1 MFSTHRHAR
10 CQALLNALP
19 HHDSLAPG
27 KTMRELLA
35 LLVSHYQDCASEK
48 AQIRAIQ
55 HDLKAL
61 RDAEEIICDPTRS
74 ERTTLRY
81 RRAPQD
87 AAPTRNVDI
96 NHLYEDLI
104 DRGISPALARDFV
117 QRLQGPRASYY
128 DLPPEQFVAVSDSV
142 RLLPKNPPD
151 ATVQSEI
158 LQALQQGRVLKA
170 AYRKP
175 GSAQAEERFL
185 HPLGVLLRGPQH
197 YLIAYDD
204 KELGQTPPQEK
215 MFLIQ
220 RMEDVAVLPDRPSQL
235 PPGASLPPLVRDQ
248 GLADFVHQPRL
259 VTLKLRVWGY
269 VIDLLEHNQIA
280 PDQTFRRAANG
291 KSATVTAKLLP
302 SGTLYR
308 WLLGFGDKVKVLQPD
323 SLRRAIAW
331 QAYNTTGHYE
341 AIYDEEGEDGEDEA

>member
-1 MFSTHRHAR
+1 MFSTHRHTR

-19 HHDSLAPG
+19 HHDSLTPG

-35 LLVSHYQDCASEK
+35 LLDRHYRDCVSEA
-48 AQIRAIQ
+48 ARIRAIQ
-55 HDLKAL
+55 HDLKSL
-61 RDAEEIICDPTRS
+61 REANEIGCDPTRG

-81 RRAPQD
+81 RRAPQN
-87 AAPTRNVDI
+87 AAPTGNVNID
-96 NHLYEDLI
+96 HLYEDLI
-104 DRGISPALARDFV
+104 DRGISPAMAQDFV
-117 QRLQGPRASYY
+117 QRVQGPRASYY
-128 DLPPEQFVAVSDSV
+128 DLPPEQFVAVSDNV
-142 RLLPKNPPD
+142 RLQPKEAPD
-151 ATVQSEI
+151 ATVQGEI

-175 GSAQAEERFL
+175 DTPQAEERFL

-204 KELGQTPPQEK
+204 KELGQAQPPAK
-215 MFLIQ
+215 MFLIH
-220 RMEDVAVLPDRPSQL
+220 RLEDVVALHDQPSQL
-235 PPGASLPPLVRDQ
+235 PPGVSLSKLVREE
-248 GLADFVHQPRL
+248 GLADFVHNPKL

-269 VIDLLEHNQIA
+269 VIPLLEHNQIA

-291 KSATVTAKLLP
+291 QSATVTAKVMQ

-308 WLLGFGDKVKVLQPD
+308 WLLGFGDKVKVLKPD

-331 QAYNTTGHYE
+331 QAWNTTEHYE
-341 AIYDEEGEDGEDEA
+341 TIYEEAGEDKDVGP

>member
-35 LLVSHYQDCASEK
+35 LLASHYQDCASEK

-61 RDAEEIICDPTRS
+61 RDADEIICDPTRS

-87 AAPTRNVDI
+87 AVPAGNVDI

-175 GSAQAEERFL
+175 DTPQAEERFL

-220 RMEDVAVLPDRPSQL
+220 RMEDAAVLPDRPSQL
-235 PPGASLPPLVRDQ
+235 PPGASLPPLVRDK
-248 GLADFVHQPRL
+248 GLADFVHQPQQ

-269 VIDLLEHNQIA
+269 VIPLLEHNQIA

-291 KSATVTAKLLP
+291 QSATVTAKVMQ

-308 WLLGFGDKVKVLQPD
+308 WLLGFGDKVKVLKPD

-331 QAYNTTGHYE
+331 QAWNTTEHYE
-341 AIYDEEGEDGEDEA
+341 AI